1 MKLKLKILI
10 PIILAMLVLPWVGIG
25 SAWAQS
31 PIHAEIDRTSVSTG
45 ESLVLT
51 VTVNGSSL
59 LSAPQP
65 LLPSLQGFSIVAR
78 SSSSQM
84 SIVNGRISSMVV
96 YTYRLQPYETG
107 DLVIEPIGVT
117 IGGQTYSTQP
127 IVVHVT
133 QGTGATGAPPAA
145 APAVPAQPAQPGTQV
160 AAPAPDLTG
169 QDFYVEALVDNPTP
183 YVGQQ
188 VVYTFRFYQAANL
201 WDQPQYQGPTFTGFW
216 SEHQSDQV
224 DYRIQA
230 AGRVYQVTEISSILF
245 PSVVGPLTIDPARLT
260 IPGGFFNRGQNLQT
274 HPVELDV
281 QPLPPTAPPGFNGAV
296 GQYIV
301 TGSVDTAQ
309 GKVNEP
315 LTWKVTISGRGNVTT
330 APDPIWTEM
339 PGWRDFETQALVHS
353 ELVDGQVVGT
363 RTYERLLVPTAQ
375 SEHAIPALEY
385 VFFDPIAGL
394 YQTIA
399 TEPIPV
405 SIAPGAAEPPST
417 LPAGDVKETVAQV
430 ATDIRH
436 LKAVPSELEQSN
448 RPVTKSALYWLAWAF
463 PVMGAAGYFV
473 WQRRQR
479 YWETNLG
486 LARSSQARRKA
497 KRALA
502 QARKQERGVY
512 SAAGQ
517 VLTVYLSDKLD
528 IPVTGL
534 THQALADLLAERGIG
549 SDLIERVEVLLV
561 SSELGRFAPGADDP
575 DHAASLLK
583 EVGILVDTLEKVL

>member
-1 MKLKLKILI
+1 MNLELKILI
-10 PIILAMLVLPWVGIG
+10 PIILAVLVLPWVGIG

-31 PIHAEIDRTSVSTG
+31 PIHADLDRTTVSTD
-45 ESLVLT
+45 ETLVLT
-51 VTVNGSSL
+51 VTVNGGSL

-65 LLPSLQGFSIVAR
+65 SLPSLPGFSIVGR

-84 SIVNGRISSMVV
+84 SIVNGHISSMVG

-107 DLVIEPIGVT
+107 NLVIEPIGVT

-127 IVVHVT
+127 IAVRVT
-133 QGTGATGAPPAA
+133 QGTGAAGAP
-145 APAVPAQPAQPGTQV
+145 PAQPAQPGAQV
-160 AAPAPDLTG
+160 SAPAPALTG

-216 SEHQSDQV
+216 NEDQSDQV

-245 PSVVGPLTIDPARLT
+245 PSVIGPVTIDPARLT
-260 IPGGFFNRGQNLQT
+260 IPGGFFSRGQTMQT
-274 HPVELDV
+274 HAVELDV
-281 QPLPPTAPPGFNGAV
+281 QPLPPNAPQGFNGAV
-296 GQYIV
+296 GQYSV
-301 TGSVDTAQ
+301 TGSVDAAQ

-315 LTWKVTISGRGNVTT
+315 LTWKVALSGRGNVTT

-339 PGWRDFETQALVHS
+339 PGWRDFETQASVHS

-375 SEHAIPALEY
+375 GERAIPALEY
-385 VFFDPIAGL
+385 VFFDPIAGE

-405 SIAPGAAEPPST
+405 SIAPGAAEPPLT
-417 LPAGDVKETVAQV
+417 LPAGDVKETVEQV
-430 ATDIRH
+430 ATDIRY
-436 LKAVPSELEQSN
+436 LKAVPSELDQSN
-448 RPVTKSALYWLAWAF
+448 RPVTQSALYWLAWVF
-463 PVMGAAGYFV
+463 PVMGAVGYFG

-486 LARSSQARRKA
+486 LARSSQARKAARK
-497 KRALA
+497 ALA
-502 QARKQERGVY
+502 QARKQERGIY

-517 VLTVYLSDKLD
+517 VLTAYLSDKLD
-528 IPVTGL
+528 MPVTGL
-534 THQALADLLAERGIG
+534 THQALAELLAERGVG
-549 SDLIERVEVLLV
+549 PDLIERVEVVLV

-583 EVGILVDTLEKVL
+583 EVGILIDALEKVL